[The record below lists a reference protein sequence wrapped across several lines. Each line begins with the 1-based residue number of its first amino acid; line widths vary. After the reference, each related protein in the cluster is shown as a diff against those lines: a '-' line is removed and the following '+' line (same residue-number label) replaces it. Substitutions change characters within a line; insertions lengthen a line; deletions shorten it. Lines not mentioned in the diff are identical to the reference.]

1 MNLREPIRRSD
12 AGLSTKCHEIFG
24 EFTRCLESC
33 RSQLFCSRDDEHC
46 VNEVWMRKI
55 RKRGS
60 HLADC

>member
-12 AGLSTKCHEIFG
+12 AGLSTKRHEIFG

-33 RSQLFCSRDDEHC
+33 RCQLFCPTDDGYG

-55 RKRGS
+55 RKL
-60 HLADC
+60 HCVLW